1 MNIREYENY
10 HEDKTHG
17 DMDFPYNTYLC
28 TIPQDFSQVPLHWHD
43 EIEIV
48 YVKKG
53 CGSLTL
59 DFRTFPIKAPS
70 IALILPGRLHSI
82 EGEKD
87 VRMEYE
93 NIIFHPNL
101 LLSGQA
107 DVCSRNFLLPLI
119 AGTITVPSVF
129 SPVYPYY
136 EDIAAPIDACDEICR
151 TKPQGYELFIK
162 SRLFELFYVLNN
174 RCRNLVKDQG
184 NRQTIEKMKIVSKYV
199 ENHYGEKITIA
210 DVAAA
215 CGFSESHFMRYFRK
229 TMGTSFVEYL
239 KDYRLTMAARL
250 LTTSDSTVLAI
261 ASAVGFDSLSWFN
274 RAFRARYKM
283 SPNQFRRTPEQPPRR

>member
-53 CGSLTL
+53 CGRLTL
-59 DFRTFPIKAPS
+59 DFRTFPVKAPS

-199 ENHYGEKITIA
+199 ENHYGEKITVA

-229 TMGTSFVEYL
+229 TMGASFVEYL

-250 LTTSDSTVLAI
+250 LTTSDSTVLDV

-274 RAFRARYKM
+274 RAFKARYKM
-283 SPNQFRRTPEQPPRR
+283 TPNQFRRTPEQPPRR